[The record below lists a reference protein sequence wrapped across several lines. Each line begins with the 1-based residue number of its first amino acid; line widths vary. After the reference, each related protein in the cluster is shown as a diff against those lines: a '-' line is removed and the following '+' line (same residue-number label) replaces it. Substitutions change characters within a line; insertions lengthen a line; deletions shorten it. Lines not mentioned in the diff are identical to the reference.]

1 MRDLPF
7 VVGAFTTL
15 MEAERASGALL
26 EAGHAPDS
34 MRALARVG
42 GGRVLL
48 NGKVAVH
55 PAGEPARVLDQ
66 SERRGTAG
74 VAGGLAAAL
83 LVAGALWLLPATGA
97 DPLAW
102 STGRLARPLAFA
114 AVVVLGAVL
123 GAAVASRLPP
133 PSGLPHELAFRYGVR
148 LDEGD
153 TVLGVASA
161 STAEARSVQETMA
174 IHGATLTHVTK
185 GTLETADVPNPVPA
199 PYRGD
204 RDGLAGP

>member
-1 MRDLPF
+1 MRDLSF

-48 NGKVAVH
+48 SGRVAVH
-55 PAGEPARVLDQ
+55 PAGEPARLLDQ
-66 SERRGTAG
+66 SERRGAAG
-74 VAGGLAAAL
+74 VGGGLVVAL

-102 STGRLARPLAFA
+102 SAGRLARPLAFA
-114 AVVVLGAVL
+114 AAVALGAVL
-123 GAAVASRLPP
+123 GAAAAARLRPSR
-133 PSGLPHELAFRYGVR
+133 GLPHELAFRYGVR

-153 TVLGVASA
+153 TVLGVSCRSA
-161 STAEARSVQETMA
+161 AEARSVQETMA
-174 IHGATLTHVTK
+174 IHGATLTHVTS
-185 GTLETADVPNPVPA
+185 GTLETADVPSPTPVPQRED
-199 PYRGD
+199 P
-204 RDGLAGP
+204 DGLAGP